1 MPTHRNFRIDRTE
14 GTSAMNT
21 PSARSGA
28 TARHRWMGLK
38 VTHLG
43 R

>member
-21 PSARSGA
+21 PIRHEA
-28 TARHRWMGLK
+28 ARHRWMGK
-38 VTHLG
+38 
-43 R
+43 